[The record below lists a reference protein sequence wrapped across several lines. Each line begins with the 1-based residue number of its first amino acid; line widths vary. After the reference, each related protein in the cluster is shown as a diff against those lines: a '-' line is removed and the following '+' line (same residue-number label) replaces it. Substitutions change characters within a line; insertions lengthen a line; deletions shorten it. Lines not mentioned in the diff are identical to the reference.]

1 MEIKSSLSPR
11 SVTFGLA
18 ASGLA
23 LGLVLALAAGAPG
36 PALAAGTHPVTGE
49 ALADDQTFTY
59 RLLDQ
64 FPTLDPQL
72 NQDVSGF
79 HVIRDLF
86 EGLLAQDA
94 KGGLVPGVAT
104 GYTASDGNT
113 TWTFTLRED
122 ARWSNGDP
130 VTAHD
135 FVYAW
140 RRAVDPAT
148 ASPYG
153 WYIELTEMVNAKA
166 ILAGERDPAE
176 LGVRAVDDHTLEVR
190 LTTPL
195 PYFPA
200 MTTYA
205 TLFPAHRATIEA
217 HGADWT
223 APGNM
228 VSNGAYVLEEVVLNE
243 YHTRVR
249 NPMYWGADRVII
261 EKVTGLVINDV
272 NQALTRYRAG
282 ELDHLEPLP
291 PGQYPALR
299 EELPD
304 EATSVPRLC
313 SYYYAFNHTASG
325 NPALRDVR
333 VRRALSLVIDRDVIV
348 GQVLKGGQWPAYN
361 FTHFKTAGFEMPDI
375 AYAKLTQAERDAEAK
390 RLFAESG
397 AGDLSLKFIY
407 NTSESHKQ
415 VATVVTQMWKQKL
428 GVTTELANFEWKTY
442 LGIRRN
448 QEFDLARS
456 GWCGD
461 YNEASTFLDLLTTT
475 HGSNDGKYSNTR
487 VDEMMRASKTAEDP
501 APIYA
506 EVEQILAEDMAIVPI
521 YHYANTFLLSA
532 DVRGWPYDNVEN
544 NWYSKNLYRVAN

>member
-1 MEIKSSLSPR
+1 MRTKLPR
-11 SVTFGLA
+11 SRFVSALGALVAAFAIA
-18 ASGLA
+18 ASTQA
-23 LGLVLALAAGAPG
+23 Q
-36 PALAAGTHPVTGE
+36 AAGTHPVTGE
-49 ALADDQTFTY
+49 ALSKDQTFTY

-72 NQDVSGF
+72 NEDTSGF

-86 EGLLAQDA
+86 EGLLSQDA
-94 KGGLVPGVAT
+94 SGNLVPGVAT
-104 GYTASDGNT
+104 RYEAADGNT

-153 WYIELTEMVNAKA
+153 WYLELTEIVNAKA
-166 ILAGERDPAE
+166 ILTGEAEPAE
-176 LGVRAVDDHTLEVR
+176 LGVKALDEHSLEVK
-190 LTTPL
+190 LNTAL

-217 HGADWT
+217 KGSEWT

-228 VSNGAYVLEEVVLNE
+228 VSNGAYTLGEVALNE
-243 YHTRVR
+243 YHTRVK
-249 NPMYWGADRVII
+249 NPLYWDADNVII

-291 PGQYPALR
+291 PGQYPALKA
-299 EELPD
+299 ELPD
-304 EATSVPRLC
+304 QATSVPRLC
-313 SYYYAFNHTASG
+313 SYYYAINHTDTG
-325 NPALRDVR
+325 NPALQDVR
-333 VRRALSLVIDRDVIV
+333 VRRALGMAIDRDVIV
-348 GQVLKGGQWPAYN
+348 NQVLKGGQWPAYN
-361 FTHFKTAGFEMPDI
+361 FTHRKTAGFEMPDI
-375 AYAKLTQAERDAEAK
+375 AYGNPSQADRDAEAA
-390 RLFAESG
+390 RLMSD
-397 AGDLSLKFIY
+397 AGVDNLKLRLIY

-415 VATVVTQMWKQKL
+415 IATVITQMWKQKL
-428 GVTTELANFEWKTY
+428 GVETELANFEWKTY
-442 LGIRRN
+442 LGIRAN

-456 GWCGD
+456 AWCGD

-475 HGSNDGKYSNTR
+475 HGANDGKYTNAR
-487 VDEMMRASKTAEDP
+487 VDELMRASKTAQNPNE
-501 APIYA
+501 IYG
-506 EVEQILAEDMAIVPI
+506 EVERILADDLAIIPI

-532 DVRGWPYDNVEN
+532 DIKGWPYENVEN
-544 NWYSKNLYRVAN
+544 NWYSKNLYRIAK

>member
-1 MEIKSSLSPR
+1 MRTGLSHPR
-11 SVTFGLA
+11 LTPPLTALLA
-18 ASGLA
+18 ALA
-23 LGLVLALAAGAPG
+23 ITASAPAQAAGN
-36 PALAAGTHPVTGE
+36 HPVTGE
-49 ALADDQTFTY
+49 ALAEDQTFTY

-72 NQDVSGF
+72 NQETAGF

-86 EGLLAQDA
+86 EGLLNQDA
-94 KGGLVPGVAT
+94 EGNLVPGVAT
-104 GYTASDGNT
+104 HYAASGDNT
-113 TWTFTLRED
+113 TYTFTLRED

-153 WYIELTEMVNAKA
+153 WYLELTEMVNAKA
-166 ILAGERDPAE
+166 ILAGEKDPAE
-176 LGVRAVDDHTLEVR
+176 LGVAALDEHTLEVK
-190 LTTPL
+190 LNTPL

-205 TLFPAHRATIEA
+205 TLYPAHRATIEA
-217 HGADWT
+217 HGEDWT

-228 VSNGAYVLEEVVLNE
+228 VSNGAYVLEELVLNE

-249 NPMYWGADRVII
+249 NPRYWDAGNVIV
-261 EKVTGLVINDV
+261 EKVTGLVINDI

-291 PGQYPALR
+291 PGQYPALKA
-299 EELPD
+299 ELP
-304 EATSVPRLC
+304 EQATSVPRLC
-313 SYYYAFNHTASG
+313 SYYYAINHSDSA

-333 VRRALSLVIDRDVIV
+333 VRRALSMAIDREVIV
-348 GQVLKGGQWPAYN
+348 NQVLKGGQWPAYN
-361 FTHFKTAGFEMPDI
+361 FTHRKTAGFEMPEI
-375 AYAKLTQAERDAEAK
+375 AYGRLSQAERDAEAK
-390 RLFAESG
+390 RLMSE
-397 AGDLSLKFIY
+397 AGVEDLTLELIY

-415 VATVVTQMWKQKL
+415 IATVISQMWKQKL
-428 GVTTELANFEWKTY
+428 GVGTELANFEWKTY
-442 LGIRRN
+442 LGIRAN
-448 QEFDLARS
+448 QEFDVARS

-475 HGSNDGKYSNTR
+475 HGANVGKYSNEK
-487 VDEMMRASKTAEDP
+487 VDELMRASKTAEHP
-501 APIYA
+501 NAMYS
-506 EVEQILAEDMAIVPI
+506 EVEQILAADMAIIPI

-532 DVRGWPYDNVEN
+532 DIKGWPYDNVEN
-544 NWYSKNLYRVAN
+544 HWYSKNLYRVAK

>member
-1 MEIKSSLSPR
+1 MRASKLRTMFVAMAAVILAGGFSPAW
-11 SVTFGLA
+11 SA
-18 ASGLA
+18 DA
-23 LGLVLALAAGAPG
+23 
-36 PALAAGTHPVTGE
+36 HPVTGE
-49 ALADDQTFTY
+49 ALSADQTFAY

-86 EGLLAQDA
+86 EGLLSQDA
-94 KGGLVPGVAT
+94 EGNLVPGVAT
-104 GYTASDGNT
+104 HFAASDNNT
-113 TWTFTLRED
+113 TYTFTLRED

-140 RRAVDPAT
+140 RRAVDPVT

-153 WYIELTEMVNAKA
+153 WYLELTQIENAA
-166 ILAGERDPAE
+166 DILAGEEEPAE

-190 LTTPL
+190 LFAPL

-205 TLFPAHRATIEA
+205 TLFPTHQATIEA
-217 HGADWT
+217 HGAKWT

-228 VSNGAYVLEEVVLNE
+228 VSNGAYVLTDLVLNE
-243 YHTRVR
+243 YHRRVK
-249 NPMYWGADRVII
+249 NPEYWDAGNVII
-261 EKVTGLVINDV
+261 EEVTGLVINDD

-282 ELDHLEPLP
+282 ELDHLQPLP
-291 PGQYPALR
+291 AGQFPALR
-299 EELPD
+299 EEMPD

-313 SYYYAFNHTASG
+313 SYYYAINHSESG
-325 NPALRDVR
+325 HPALQDVR
-333 VRRALSLVIDRDVIV
+333 VRRALSMAIDRDVIV
-348 GQVLKGGQWPAYN
+348 ERLLKGGQWPAYN
-361 FTHFKTAGFEMPDI
+361 FTHLKTAGFVMPEI
-375 AYAKLTQAERDAEAK
+375 TYATLSQAERDEEAK
-390 RLFAESG
+390 RLMEASG
-397 AGDLSLKFIY
+397 IEDLTLRLIY

-415 VATVVTQMWKQKL
+415 IATVISQMWKQKL

-442 LGIRRN
+442 LNIMDN

-475 HGSNDGKYSNTR
+475 HGANRGKYSNLE
-487 VDEMMRASKTAEDP
+487 VDELMSASKTVGDP
-501 APIYA
+501 GAIYA
-506 EVEQILAEDMAIVPI
+506 EVEQILAEDMAIIPI
-521 YHYANTFLLSA
+521 YHYANTFLLSS
-532 DVRGWPYDNVEN
+532 DIRGWPYDNVEN
-544 NWYSKNLYRVAN
+544 NWYSKNLYRVAD

>member
-1 MEIKSSLSPR
+1 MFTTMAAVILAGSFTQAR
-11 SVTFGLA
+11 SGDA
-18 ASGLA
+18 
-23 LGLVLALAAGAPG
+23 
-36 PALAAGTHPVTGE
+36 HPVTGE
-49 ALADDQTFTY
+49 ALSDDQTFTY

-86 EGLLAQDA
+86 EGLLSQDA
-94 KGGLVPGVAT
+94 DGSLVPGVAT
-104 GYTASDGNT
+104 HFTASDSNT
-113 TWTFTLRED
+113 TYTFALRKD

-140 RRAVDPAT
+140 RRAVDPVT

-153 WYIELTEMVNAKA
+153 WYLELTQIANAA
-166 ILAGERDPAE
+166 DILAGEKEPDE
-176 LGVRAVDDHTLEVR
+176 LGVSAVDDHTLEVR
-190 LTTPL
+190 LFAPL

-205 TLFPAHRATIEA
+205 TLFPAHQATIEA
-217 HGADWT
+217 HGAKWT

-228 VSNGAYVLEEVVLNE
+228 VSNGAYVLQELVLNE
-243 YHTRVR
+243 YHRRVK
-249 NPMYWGADRVII
+249 NPEYWNADNVII
-261 EKVTGLVINDV
+261 EEVTGLVINDD

-282 ELDHLEPLP
+282 ELDHLQPLP
-291 PGQYPALR
+291 AGQFPALR
-299 EELPD
+299 EEMPD

-313 SYYYAFNHTASG
+313 SYFYAINHSESG
-325 NPALRDVR
+325 HPALQDVR
-333 VRRALSLVIDRDVIV
+333 VRRALSMAIDRKVIV
-348 GQVLKGGQWPAYN
+348 ERLLKGGQWPAYN
-361 FTHFKTAGFEMPDI
+361 FTHLKTAGFEMPEI
-375 AYAKLTQAERDAEAK
+375 AYATLGQAERDDEAK
-390 RLFAESG
+390 RLMAASG
-397 AGDLSLKFIY
+397 LEDLTLRLIY

-415 VATVVTQMWKQKL
+415 IATVISQMWKQKL

-442 LGIRRN
+442 LNIMDN

-475 HGSNDGKYSNTR
+475 HGANRGRYSNPE
-487 VDEMMRASKTAEDP
+487 VDELMAASKTVADP
-501 APIYA
+501 GAIYA
-506 EVEQILAEDMAIVPI
+506 EVEQILAEDMAIIPI
-521 YHYANTFLLSA
+521 YHYANTFLLSS
-532 DVRGWPYDNVEN
+532 DIRGWPYDNVEN
-544 NWYSKNLYRVAN
+544 NWYSKNLYRVTD

>member
-1 MEIKSSLSPR
+1 MQAETPRTAMTHAIK
-11 SVTFGLA
+11 
-18 ASGLA
+18 A
-23 LGLVLALAAGAPG
+23 LVSVLAITLAVQAE
-36 PALAAGTHPVTGE
+36 AAGTHPVTGE

-72 NQDVSGF
+72 NQETAGF

-86 EGLLAQDA
+86 EGLLNQDA
-94 KGGLVPGVAT
+94 KGNLVPGVAT
-104 GYTASDGNT
+104 GFAATDGNT
-113 TWTFTLRED
+113 TYTFTLREN

-140 RRAVDPAT
+140 QRAVDPAT

-153 WYIELTEMVNAKA
+153 WYLELTEMVNAKE
-166 ILAGERDPAE
+166 ILAGNMPPSE
-176 LGVRAVDDHTLEVR
+176 LGVRAVDDHALEVK
-190 LTTPL
+190 LNTPL

-228 VSNGAYVLEEVVLNE
+228 VSNGAYMLEEMVLNE
-243 YHTRVR
+243 YHTRVK
-249 NPMYWGADRVII
+249 NPMYWDAGSVIV
-261 EKVTGLVINDV
+261 EKVTGLVINDS

-282 ELDHLEPLP
+282 ELDHLDDLP
-291 PGQYPALR
+291 PGQYPALKK
-299 EELPD
+299 ELPD

-313 SYYYAFNHTASG
+313 SYYYAINHTESG
-325 NPALRDVR
+325 NAALHDVR
-333 VRRALSLVIDRDVIV
+333 VRTALSFAIDRDVIV
-348 GQVLKGGQWPAYN
+348 NQLLKGGQWPAYN
-361 FTHFKTAGFEMPDI
+361 FTHLRTAGFTMPDI
-375 AYAKLTQAERDAEAK
+375 AYGKLDQAERDAEAK
-390 RLFAESG
+390 RLFGE
-397 AGDLSLKFIY
+397 AGVEDLTLRLIY

-415 VATVVTQMWKQKL
+415 IATVIGQMWKQKL
-428 GVTTELANFEWKTY
+428 GVGTELANFEWKTY
-442 LGIRRN
+442 LDIRGN
-448 QEFDLARS
+448 QEFDVARS
-456 GWCGD
+456 AWCGD

-475 HGSNDGKYSNTR
+475 HGSNAGRYSNLK
-487 VDEMMRASKTAEDP
+487 VDELMRASKTAGDP
-501 APIYA
+501 GAIYT
-506 EVEQILAEDMAIVPI
+506 EVEQILAEDMAIIPI

-532 DVRGWPYDNVEN
+532 DIRGWPYDNVEN
-544 NWYSKNLYRVAN
+544 NWYSRNLYRVAD

>member
-1 MEIKSSLSPR
+1 MHAEKLPMNLVPPR
-11 SVTFGLA
+11 CARAVVA
-18 ASGLA
+18 VA
-23 LGLVLALAAGAPG
+23 ALAATV
-36 PALAAGTHPVTGE
+36 ALSANVVAAGTHPVTGE

-86 EGLLAQDA
+86 EGLLSQDA
-94 KGGLVPGVAT
+94 QGKLVPGVAT
-104 GYTASDGNT
+104 GYSASEGNT
-113 TWTFTLRED
+113 TYTFALRKD

-135 FVYAW
+135 FVYGW

-153 WYIELTEMVNAKA
+153 WYLELTEIVNAKA
-166 ILAGERDPAE
+166 ILAGEREPAE
-176 LGVRAVDDHTLEVR
+176 LGVRALDDHTLEVK
-190 LTTPL
+190 LNTAL

-223 APGNM
+223 APGKM
-228 VSNGAYVLEEVVLNE
+228 VSNGAYVLGEVVLNE

-282 ELDHLEPLP
+282 EIDHLEPLP
-291 PGQYPALR
+291 PGQYPALK

-333 VRRALSLVIDRDVIV
+333 VRRALSLAIDRDVIV

-375 AYAKLTQAERDAEAK
+375 GYAKRTQAERDAEAK

-397 AGDLSLKFIY
+397 VGDLSLKFIY

-415 VATVVTQMWKQKL
+415 VATVVSQMWKQKL
-428 GVTTELANFEWKTY
+428 GVTMEFANFEWKTY
-442 LGIRRN
+442 IGIRRN
-448 QEFDLARS
+448 QEFDVARS

-475 HGSNDGKYSNTR
+475 HGSNDGKYSNAR
-487 VDEMMRASKTAEDP
+487 VDELMRSSKTAADP
-501 APIYA
+501 SAIYA
-506 EVEQILAEDMAIVPI
+506 EVEGIVAKDMAIIPI

-532 DVRGWPYDNVEN
+532 DIRGWPYDNVEN
-544 NWYSKNLYRVAN
+544 HWYSKNLYRVAD

>member
-1 MEIKSSLSPR
+1 MQAGKSRKMFTSTMKATA
-11 SVTFGLA
+11 V
-18 ASGLA
+18 
-23 LGLVLALAAGAPG
+23 ALAMTAA
-36 PALAAGTHPVTGE
+36 AQAQAAGTHPVTGE
-49 ALADDQTFTY
+49 TLSDNQTFTY

-72 NQDVSGF
+72 NEETSGF

-86 EGLLAQDA
+86 EGLLSQDA
-94 KGGLVPGVAT
+94 NGDLTPGVAT
-104 GYTASDGNT
+104 HYAASDGNT
-113 TWTFTLRED
+113 TYTFKLRKD

-140 RRAVDPAT
+140 QRAVDPAT

-153 WYIELTEMVNAKA
+153 WYLELTEMVNAKE
-166 ILAGERDPAE
+166 ILAGKKAPSE
-176 LGVRAVDDHTLEVR
+176 LGVRAVDNHTLEVK
-190 LTTPL
+190 LNAPL

-243 YHTRVR
+243 YHTRVK
-249 NPMYWGADRVII
+249 NPMYWGAGNVII

-291 PGQYPALR
+291 PGQYPALKK
-299 EELPD
+299 ELPD
-304 EATSVPRLC
+304 QAASVPRLC
-313 SYYYAFNHTASG
+313 SYYYAFNHTDSG

-333 VRRALSLVIDRDVIV
+333 VRKALGMAIDREVIV
-348 GQVLKGGQWPAYN
+348 NQVLKGGQWPAYN
-361 FTHFKTAGFEMPDI
+361 FTHLKTAGFAMPEI
-375 AYAKLTQAERDAEAK
+375 AYGKLSQAERDAEAT
-390 RLFAESG
+390 RLMDEAG
-397 AGDLSLKFIY
+397 AKDLTLKLIY

-415 VATVVTQMWKQKL
+415 IATVIGQMWKQKL
-428 GVTTELANFEWKTY
+428 GVRTELANFEWKTY
-442 LGIRRN
+442 LDIRGN
-448 QEFDLARS
+448 QEFDAARS
-456 GWCGD
+456 AWCGD

-475 HGSNDGKYSNTR
+475 HGSNDGKYSNPK
-487 VDEMMRASKTAEDP
+487 VDELMRASKTANDP
-501 APIYA
+501 GAIYV

-532 DVRGWPYDNVEN
+532 DIKGWPYDNVEN
-544 NWYSKNLYRVAN
+544 NWYSRNLYRVAN